1 MDVDGVGSVVPAS
14 VTAAATAAVA
24 SGAPISAPISTDVSA
39 SSAPDPTTSSGS
51 AARPGETRAAVD
63 AANYQLAQSGYQFKF
78 QYDDQAHQEIVKIVD
93 SETQQVLQQIP
104 SEAMLAAAQSLANG
118 AAPGT
123 LLQTQA

>member
-1 MDVDGVGSVVPAS
+1 MDVGGVGSVVPAS
-14 VTAAATAAVA
+14 VSAAAA
-24 SGAPISAPISTDVSA
+24 SGAPISAPTSTDVSA
-39 SSAPDPTTSSGS
+39 SSAPDPRTSSGS

-93 SETQQVLQQIP
+93 SETQQVLQQMP
-104 SEAMLAAAQSLANG
+104 SEAMLAAAQGLANG
-118 AAPGT
+118 GAPGT

>member
-1 MDVDGVGSVVPAS
+1 MVPAS
-14 VTAAATAAVA
+14 VSAAASAAAA
-24 SGAPISAPISTDVSA
+24 SGAQISAPASAAAST
-39 SSAPDPTTSSGS
+39 SSAPDPNSSSGS
-51 AARPGETRAAVD
+51 ATRPGETRAAVD

-104 SEAMLAAAQSLANG
+104 SQAMLAAAQGLANG